1 MTKHIITAIIC
12 AVFIQ
17 FSFSQTTI
25 NRTAGVTYT
34 NGVPT
39 ADPGARGSLIV
50 VDITTWREYEWNA
63 GSSTW
68 VHRGFFIQEIS
79 GCTAPAFTPG
89 LHDSYYQKSIG
100 CKSLW
105 IWNGTSWDLS
115 GDDWGDQT
123 INTLSPL
130 SGKGT
135 SGDPLTIG
143 QAGAT
148 NGQVLKWNS
157 TTSAW
162 EPANDNNTGT
172 TYTAGTGI
180 NVTGSV
186 ISNTGDLSNTNE
198 LQTLSTGTN
207 TLTLSNSGGTVTVDT
222 DPTDDVT
229 GSGSQGLVAYWSATK
244 NIVHSPTINLLYG
257 YIDASNGSFLL
268 IPTRTSLIGAGGA
281 IYRRTDRSN
290 LPMYCVS
297 SGRERPFL
305 LGSEFQ
311 SNAQASLTGSV
322 VENPDLYGLM
332 HGTDGTRWSVVNSGT
347 TASGGTYVRTYTIN
361 PNILSNPASGGITYT
376 QGSLYFGFYYN
387 RIPQAISVRYMAANG
402 TWYGPYSVD
411 MTNVNSAQDNSWPL
425 YSLKNPTFNFL
436 AKIEVTITNPVAA
449 PLMWV
454 FFDYISSTDI
464 SDIINPYKYIDLSRP
479 KNQIGTRL
487 EWINSTTPVMS
498 LGNNG
503 PNYVNTFDGNGRV
516 LAVGSNAGANL
527 TSLTAV
533 NQYNDGG
540 TTYGLKVMNI
550 AGANV
555 IAARGDKKI
564 GFGHDA
570 PTSLIDIDGD
580 NGYTQLRLRDTY
592 TPTSSADVN
601 GQNGDICIGADGNF
615 YFKTGGQ
622 WRKLTSTTF

>member
-39 ADPGARGSLIV
+39 ADPGARGSLIA

-115 GDDWGDQT
+115 GDDWGGQT

-198 LQTLSTGTN
+198 LQTLSIAGQD
-207 TLTLSNSGGTVTVDT
+207 LTISGGNTVTL
-222 DPTDDVT
+222 PSGVT
-229 GSGSQGLVAYWSATK
+229 GSGAATRLAYWSGTSVLTSTANLLWDNT
-244 NIVHSPTINLLYG
+244 NTRLSVGAGASPTDALHVNGYG
-257 YIDASNGSFLL
+257 RFGGIAITETASWFGNAKIGVRATGSGFLQIIFRAYALSGSTRFGFDIDASDRGV
-268 IPTRTSLIGAGGA
+268 IGVYGAGG
-281 IYRRTDRSN
+281 
-290 LPMYCVS
+290 
-297 SGRERPFL
+297 
-305 LGSEFQ
+305 
-311 SNAQASLTGSV
+311 
-322 VENPDLYGLM
+322 
-332 HGTDGTRWSVVNSGT
+332 
-347 TASGGTYVRTYTIN
+347 
-361 PNILSNPASGGITYT
+361 SNPIIFTAGGD
-376 QGSLYFGFYYN
+376 S
-387 RIPQAISVRYMAANG
+387 YM
-402 TWYGPYSVD
+402 S
-411 MTNVNSAQDNSWPL
+411 NSANR
-425 YSLKNPTFNFL
+425 L
-436 AKIEVTITNPVAA
+436 A
-449 PLMWV
+449 
-454 FFDYISSTDI
+454 
-464 SDIINPYKYIDLSRP
+464 
-479 KNQIGTRL
+479 IGH
-487 EWINSTTPVMS
+487 
-498 LGNNG
+498 
-503 PNYVNTFDGNGRV
+503 
-516 LAVGSNAGANL
+516 
-527 TSLTAV
+527 TS
-533 NQYNDGG
+533 
-540 TTYGLKVMNI
+540 
-550 AGANV
+550 
-555 IAARGDKKI
+555 
-564 GFGHDA
+564 
-570 PTSLIDIDGD
+570 PTSQLDIDGA

-601 GQNGDICIGADGNF
+601 GQNGDIAHDANYI
-615 YFKTGGQ
+615 YIKTSGG
-622 WRKLTSTTF
+622 WKRAALSTF

>member
-12 AVFIQ
+12 AAFIQ

-39 ADPGARGSLIV
+39 ADPGARGSLIA

-79 GCTAPAFTPG
+79 GCATPAFTPG

-157 TTSAW
+157 ATSAW
-162 EPANDNNTGT
+162 EPGNDNNTGT

-207 TLTLSNSGGTVTVDT
+207 TLTLSGGGGTVTVDT
-222 DPTDDVT
+222 DPTNDVT
-229 GSGSQGLVAYWSATK
+229 GIGALNQVAYWGVSGIGGSNNFLFDGSSITNYVGADGAKFLHSNPTGGATSAGIKIRNGTP
-244 NIVHSPTINLLYG
+244 NISGTSTVSIGGSNDAVWSSSNGITFQNHTNEINIGSTTSFSSNFAGNTAWLGTPSPLQADDALIATAGSGYSNLLAFRY
-257 YIDASNGSFLL
+257 ASSPYPKLRL
-268 IPTRTSLIGAGGA
+268 
-281 IYRRTDRSN
+281 
-290 LPMYCVS
+290 
-297 SGRERPFL
+297 SGRE
-305 LGSEFQ
+305 
-311 SNAQASLTGSV
+311 
-322 VENPDLYGLM
+322 
-332 HGTDGTRWSVVNSGT
+332 
-347 TASGGTYVRTYTIN
+347 
-361 PNILSNPASGGITYT
+361 IL
-376 QGSLYFGFYYN
+376 
-387 RIPQAISVRYMAANG
+387 
-402 TWYGPYSVD
+402 
-411 MTNVNSAQDNSWPL
+411 L
-425 YSLKNPTFNFL
+425 YSKSDAGWPDGAGLDSYGN
-436 AKIEVTITNPVAA
+436 IGVYISGDQRIGVATLTPNTSA
-449 PLMWV
+449 AI
-454 FFDYISSTDI
+454 DISSTTGGLLF
-464 SDIINPYKYIDLSRP
+464 PRM
-479 KNQIGTRL
+479 
-487 EWINSTTPVMS
+487 TTTQRDAIPS
-498 LGNNG
+498 
-503 PNYVNTFDGNGRV
+503 PADGLVIYN
-516 LAVGSNAGANL
+516 
-527 TSLTAV
+527 TSLSKLQVRA
-533 NQYNDGG
+533 
-540 TTYGLKVMNI
+540 
-550 AGANV
+550 
-555 IAARGDKKI
+555 
-564 GFGHDA
+564 
-570 PTSLIDIDGD
+570 
-580 NGYTQLRLRDTY
+580 
-592 TPTSSADVN
+592 SSAWVD
-601 GQNGDICIGADGNF
+601 
-615 YFKTGGQ
+615 
-622 WRKLTSTTF
+622 LH

>member
-39 ADPGARGSLIV
+39 ADPGARGSLIA
-50 VDITTWREYEWNA
+50 VDVTTWREYEWNA
-63 GSSTW
+63 GNSTW

-79 GCTAPAFTPG
+79 GCATPAFTPG

-135 SGDPLTIG
+135 SGKPLTIG

-172 TYTAGTGI
+172 TYTGGTGI

-207 TLTLSNSGGTVTVDT
+207 TLTLSGGGGTVTVDT
-222 DPTDDVT
+222 DPTNDVT
-229 GSGSQGLVAYWSATK
+229 GSGTATRLAYWSGTSVLTSTA
-244 NIVHSPTINLLYG
+244 NLLWDNTNTRLSVGAGASPSDALHVNGTGRFSNLAINESGGWFGGAKIGVKASGSGSLQLIFRG
-257 YIDASNGSFLL
+257 YASGGSTRFGFDIDASDRGA
-268 IPTRTSLIGAGGA
+268 IGVYGTGGANPIIFTAGGDSYMEGFSIRLA
-281 IYRRTDRSN
+281 I
-290 LPMYCVS
+290 
-297 SGRERPFL
+297 G
-305 LGSEFQ
+305 
-311 SNAQASLTGSV
+311 
-322 VENPDLYGLM
+322 
-332 HGTDGTRWSVVNSGT
+332 H
-347 TASGGTYVRTYTIN
+347 
-361 PNILSNPASGGITYT
+361 
-376 QGSLYFGFYYN
+376 
-387 RIPQAISVRYMAANG
+387 
-402 TWYGPYSVD
+402 
-411 MTNVNSAQDNSWPL
+411 
-425 YSLKNPTFNFL
+425 
-436 AKIEVTITNPVAA
+436 
-449 PLMWV
+449 
-454 FFDYISSTDI
+454 
-464 SDIINPYKYIDLSRP
+464 
-479 KNQIGTRL
+479 
-487 EWINSTTPVMS
+487 
-498 LGNNG
+498 
-503 PNYVNTFDGNGRV
+503 
-516 LAVGSNAGANL
+516 
-527 TSLTAV
+527 TS
-533 NQYNDGG
+533 
-540 TTYGLKVMNI
+540 
-550 AGANV
+550 
-555 IAARGDKKI
+555 
-564 GFGHDA
+564 
-570 PTSLIDIDGD
+570 PTSRLDIDGA

-601 GQNGDICIGADGNF
+601 GQSGDIAHDANYI
-615 YFKTGGQ
+615 YIKTSGG
-622 WRKLTSTTF
+622 WKRAALSTF